1 MDVVLDHTFQ
11 QLELN
16 LPPSSVTD
24 ADENYLIQLV
34 ETVARHCPSLHSF
47 SLSTRCNLDS
57 NYARSFSKFN
67 NLAILELCLGYSD
80 VSIFTEFLTYLGSS
94 CPKLKKLKLES
105 WSEKFLFGF
114 DQKLAF
120 ILGEKVKVI
129 PYDVMEDLRNGFR
142 LLHRLQFNSEDI
154 PPFCSTL
161 QSLEVRV
168 IATKVKV
175 YSDHGQHGHIGVSSV
190 AFMLRHLP
198 CLKKLVIKWGD
209 IDVGLAVRLLQLTL
223 DLHGDLRETSNVIE
237 MSRRVI
243 NGKFF
248 SGRLRW
254 TTNCP
259 PARKNLHQLLI
270 VLF

>member
-114 DQKLAF
+114 DQQLAF

-175 YSDHGQHGHIGVSSV
+175 YSGHGIGVSSV

-198 CLKKLVIKWGD
+198 CLKKLVIGWGHS
-209 IDVGLAVRLLQLTL
+209 DVDLAVRLLQLTL